1 MSLGIVKRF
10 RQLATDLDGFT
21 KSDRRRIREEF
32 QKSLG
37 KEKVEIVFEIFD
49 DLAVNPAEKEQLIK
63 LLGLKDEDQKRR
75 LEDIIGFDGK
85 ELSRQY
91 KRSLVRKNAAALCWE
106 GVYKCGPYLY
116 AHLSTE
122 TIAGGDPSIGPYV
135 AQIVRGTLG
144 LFQRLQI
151 GKGLRIP
158 MYAGAAVGVDSD
170 GLALLNGSLTLALE
184 RKKGR
189 HVVGVKLSPISFF
202 MRKNHGERIA
212 GMAVDGLLYYKF
224 RVGYFNQRV
233 SEHGITLG
241 LGYRYE
247 YGFSDK
253 KTIRNLLYA
262 AAGYYIEFG
271 DNSR

>member
-1 MSLGIVKRF
+1 MSLEIVKRF
-10 RQLATDLDGFT
+10 RQLAADHDGFT
-21 KSDRRRIREEF
+21 KSDKQTIRNEF
-32 QKSLG
+32 KKKLG
-37 KEKVEIVFEIFD
+37 RKKVEIVFEILT
-49 DLAVNPAEKEQLIK
+49 DLVVNPAEKEQLID
-63 LLGLKDEDQKRR
+63 LLGLKSEYQKRR
-75 LEDIIGFDGK
+75 LTDIIGLDGR
-85 ELSRQY
+85 ELLRKS
-91 KRSLVRKNAAALCWE
+91 KRFYIRKNAAVLCWE

-144 LFQRLQI
+144 LFQRLQT

-158 MYAGAAVGVDSD
+158 IYADAAVGVDSD
-170 GLALLNGSLTLALE
+170 KLALLSGSLTLAFE
-184 RKKGR
+184 RKKGG
-189 HVVGVKLSPISFF
+189 HVVGVKLSPISLF
-202 MRKNHGERIA
+202 MRKYQEERVV

-224 RVGYFNQRV
+224 SIGYFSQRV
-233 SEHGITLG
+233 SEHGIMLG

-247 YGFSDK
+247 YGFSNK
-253 KTIRNLLYA
+253 KTMRNLLYA